1 MLDREVSGRERASSS
16 TLVAPFRAWW
26 DRSTFLGEVA
36 VLFTVITVGNS
47 VMMLTGLDE
56 PKNGTFAYVHLLG
69 RIAIIV
75 VVVGL
80 FHLGEAR
87 VWLHRWRDPAR
98 RPNRSPRGVA
108 EAAVGTVLRHWVE
121 GTARVFT
128 TAVIAIC
135 LTSVAV
141 AGVRPPAGGVGLYRS
156 LLLLA
161 AVLVPAM
168 FLASGWWHRRRGQV

>member
-1 MLDREVSGRERASSS
+1 VLDREVSGRERASPS
-16 TLVAPFRAWW
+16 TLIAPLRAWGH
-26 DRSTFLGEVA
+26 RSTFLGEVA

-56 PKNGTFAYVHLLG
+56 PKTGTFAYVHLLG
-69 RIAIIV
+69 RIAIVV

-87 VWLHRWRDPAR
+87 IRLHRWRDPAH
-98 RPNRSPRGVA
+98 RSTRAPRDVV
-108 EAAVGTVLRHWVE
+108 EVAVGSVLRHWVE

-128 TAVIAIC
+128 TAVVATC
-135 LTSVAV
+135 LTAVGV

-161 AVLVPAM
+161 AFLLPAM
-168 FLASGWWHRRRGQV
+168 FLASRCWHRRRP